1 MYTKKQVQIIQKN
14 ENIIKCSSTSIT
26 YAKEFKLLAIQSYFE
41 KRYSPNMIFKKAGF
55 DLNVIGRTKPKECLA
70 RWRKKYKER
79 GEKGITNDGRG
90 VLGRKK
96 KLKFNTKDEEIE
108 YLKTKIE
115 YMDAEN
121 DFLAKLQ
128 GLKRE

>member
-14 ENIIKCSSTSIT
+14 ENVIKCSSTSIT

-41 KRYSPNMIFKKAGF
+41 KGYSPNIIFKKAGF
-55 DLNVIGRTKPKECLA
+55 DLNVIGSTKPKECLA

-79 GEKGITNDGRG
+79 GKEGLANDGRG

-96 KLKFNTKDEEIE
+96 KLNI
-108 YLKTKIE
+108 
-115 YMDAEN
+115 
-121 DFLAKLQ
+121 
-128 GLKRE
+128 